1 MKAKTHAQR
10 PIYLDNAASTPMDE
24 RVINAMMACLSA
36 QGTFGNSASKD
47 HVYGWEAAEAVEIG
61 RAQVASSVGCSP
73 LDIIFTC
80 GATEAN
86 NLALRGLAYALKKQG
101 SERNKIITTTIEH
114 KAVLESCTMLEEEGF
129 EVVYLRPHKDGTV
142 STQMLEDAID
152 DKTFLVSISQANSV
166 LGSMNDMEALAKV
179 AHAHGALYHS
189 DCAQSNGLFELN
201 LEQSSVD
208 LATLTPE
215 KIYGPKGIG
224 ALYIKRTSNI
234 TLEPLIVG
242 GGHEKGLR
250 GGTLATHQIAA
261 MGEAF
266 AIMEKERTQVRAHQ
280 SALRDQLLA
289 GLKAIPNAH
298 INGYLT
304 EDFDSTPH
312 LPGIVSVSFSNVD
325 GKFLIPSLRGVAC
338 STGSA
343 CSSKELKPSYILT
356 EIGLSD
362 ELARASLRLSIG
374 RFNTQEDITTALDV
388 ITKTVAALTKA

>member
-1 MKAKTHAQR
+1 
-10 PIYLDNAASTPMDE
+10 
-24 RVINAMMACLSA
+24 
-36 QGTFGNSASKD
+36 
-47 HVYGWEAAEAVEIG
+47 
-61 RAQVASSVGCSP
+61 
-73 LDIIFTC
+73 
-80 GATEAN
+80 
-86 NLALRGLAYALKKQG
+86 
-101 SERNKIITTTIEH
+101 
-114 KAVLESCTMLEEEGF
+114 
-129 EVVYLRPHKDGTV
+129 
-142 STQMLEDAID
+142 
-152 DKTFLVSISQANSV
+152 
-166 LGSMNDMEALAKV
+166 
-179 AHAHGALYHS
+179 
-189 DCAQSNGLFELN
+189 
-201 LEQSSVD
+201 
-208 LATLTPE
+208 
-215 KIYGPKGIG
+215 
-224 ALYIKRTSNI
+224 
-234 TLEPLIVG
+234 
-242 GGHEKGLR
+242 
-250 GGTLATHQIAA
+250 